1 MLFDARQGA
10 NPVWSGTASEL
21 LVAIPDIEKRQ
32 MF

>member
-1 MLFDARQGA
+1 MLVNEA
-10 NPVWSGTASEL
+10 NPVWSGTTSEL

>member
-1 MLFDARQGA
+1 MLVNEV

>member
-1 MLFDARQGA
+1 MLVNEA
-10 NPVWSGTASEL
+10 NPVWSATASEL